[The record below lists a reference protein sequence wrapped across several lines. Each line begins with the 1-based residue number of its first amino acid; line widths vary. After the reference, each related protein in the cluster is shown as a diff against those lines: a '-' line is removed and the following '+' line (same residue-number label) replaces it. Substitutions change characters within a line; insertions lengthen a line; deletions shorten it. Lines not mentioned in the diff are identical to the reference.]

1 MELPNSSYD
10 KLIGMF
16 PTMLNSED
24 PFSFLGLYVG
34 LMLIVV
40 KIKNNAFWYE
50 MSPQLKTIQR
60 GLFLVI
66 LVLTFV
72 ANYWV
77 LHLESYFEKIGI
89 QLRILLYI
97 MWFSVYA
104 FTFGALQYFTYLF
117 YKKKHN

>member
-1 MELPNSSYD
+1 MKVPNASYD

-34 LMLIVV
+34 LMLVVV
-40 KIKNNAFWYE
+40 KIKNNAFWYDL
-50 MSPQLKTIQR
+50 SLQLKTIQR
-60 GLFLVI
+60 GLFI
-66 LVLTFV
+66 LIVVLTFI
-72 ANYWV
+72 ANYWA
-77 LHLESYFEKIGI
+77 LYLEDYFEKIGI
-89 QLRILLYI
+89 QLRVILYM

-117 YKKKHN
+117 YKKKNN

>member
-24 PFSFLGLYVG
+24 PFAFLGLYVG

-60 GLFLVI
+60 GLFLMI
-66 LVLTFV
+66 LVLTFIL
-72 ANYWV
+72 NYWV
-77 LHLESYFEKIGI
+77 LHLERYFEKIGI

-97 MWFSVYA
+97 MWFIVYA
-104 FTFGALQYFTYLF
+104 FTFGALQFLTYLF
-117 YKKKHN
+117 YKKKPN